1 MRGGTI
7 LGHQALFIRL
17 CIASVAWLNFAR
29 VLRQGSRDKARATSS
44 GMHRGRLHRT
54 GVMVAM
60 GFTDWEPAS
69 VSRGARDGFIGESTE
84 GLVGPTAGHGGAV
97 STPRGQRTCSGLMS
111 LRLCVGKKLIRGTG
125 FRERGKMKRPWTCR
139 PGKRLYYGNAR
150 VTHPRLSRRSGNPE
164 PFPTSRY
171 VGKCRSG
178 PQGTGLRGQEA
189 RRPAYP
195 NPGYLDKGLWIP
207 AAARK
212 AGVGWFSHPYFSQP
226 REGRHSVCTSR
237 SL

>member
-1 MRGGTI
+1 
-7 LGHQALFIRL
+7 
-17 CIASVAWLNFAR
+17 
-29 VLRQGSRDKARATSS
+29 
-44 GMHRGRLHRT
+44 
-54 GVMVAM
+54 MVAR
-60 GFTDWEPAS
+60 GSTDWEPAS
-69 VSRGARDGFIGESTE
+69 VSRGARDGFIAESTE
-84 GLVGPTAGHGGAV
+84 GLVGPTAGRGGAV
-97 STPRGQRTCSGLMS
+97 STPRGQRAQRTCSGLMS
-111 LRLCVGKKLIRGTG
+111 LRLCAGKKLIRSTG
-125 FRERGKMKRPWTCR
+125 LRERGKMKRPWTCR

-164 PFPTSRY
+164 PIPTSRY

-212 AGVGWFSHPYFSQP
+212 TGGGVVLPSLLLLAAGRKTFSMHQP
-226 REGRHSVCTSR
+226 QFMMR
-237 SL
+237 

>member
-7 LGHQALFIRL
+7 LGHQALFHQALYCLSGMVKFRSRPSTRL
-17 CIASVAWLNFAR
+17 
-29 VLRQGSRDKARATSS
+29 RATSS

-69 VSRGARDGFIGESTE
+69 VSRGARDGFIAENTE
-84 GLVGPTAGHGGAV
+84 GLVGPTAGRGGAV
-97 STPRGQRTCSGLMS
+97 STPRGQRAQRTCSGLMS
-111 LRLCVGKKLIRGTG
+111 LRLCVGKKLIRSTG

-164 PFPTSRY
+164 PIPTSRY
-171 VGKCRSG
+171 LGQRRSG
-178 PQGTGLRGQEA
+178 PQGTGLRG
-189 RRPAYP
+189 
-195 NPGYLDKGLWIP
+195 
-207 AAARK
+207 
-212 AGVGWFSHPYFSQP
+212 
-226 REGRHSVCTSR
+226 
-237 SL
+237 